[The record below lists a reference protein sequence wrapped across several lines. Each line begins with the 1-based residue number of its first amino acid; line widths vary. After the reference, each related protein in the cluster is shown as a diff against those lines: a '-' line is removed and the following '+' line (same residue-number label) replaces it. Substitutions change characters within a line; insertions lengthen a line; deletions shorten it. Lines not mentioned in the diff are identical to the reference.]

1 MAVRFE
7 TIASIMIGMTVGM
20 VIGLGSY
27 TFLYARGASYLT
39 DNPAAC
45 ANCHVMQE
53 QYDGWVKASHR
64 AAAVCN
70 DCHTPPGFLAK
81 YAAKASN
88 GFWHSFAFTTGRFP
102 EPIRIGARNHAVTEQ
117 TCRAC
122 HGAIVEAIEGPHRE
136 GAQLSCLRCHGEV
149 GHL

>member
-1 MAVRFE
+1 VGVRFE
-7 TIASIMIGMTVGM
+7 TIAAIMSGMAVGM
-20 VIGLGSY
+20 VIGLGGY

-45 ANCHVMQE
+45 ANCHIMRE
-53 QYDGWVKASHR
+53 QYDGWIKASHR
-64 AAAVCN
+64 MAAVCN

-81 YAAKASN
+81 YTAKASN

-102 EPIRIGARNHAVTEQ
+102 EPLKIGARNQAITEQ
-117 TCRAC
+117 TCRSC
-122 HGAIVEAIEGPHRE
+122 HRAIVEAIEGPHRE
-136 GAQLSCLRCHGEV
+136 GAKLSCIRCHGEV

>member
-1 MAVRFE
+1 VRF
-7 TIASIMIGMTVGM
+7 TTLAGIVVGVAIGTAS
-20 VIGLGSY
+20 GLGGY

-39 DNPAAC
+39 DDPAAC
-45 ANCHVMQE
+45 ANCHIMQE
-53 QYDGWVKASHR
+53 QYDGWIKAGHR
-64 AAAVCN
+64 HAAVCN

-102 EPIRIGARNHAVTEQ
+102 DSLRIGARNRAITE
-117 TCRAC
+117 RAC
-122 HGAIVEAIEGPHRE
+122 RTCHRAIVEAIEGPPRD
-136 GAQLSCLRCHGEV
+136 GATLSCMRCHGEV